1 VEVNLDACDLSIQ
14 ATVVRADGPGWLAT
28 GLGGA
33 AGPWDLVLL
42 DPPYDFDGWTDL
54 LGSLIEL
61 VAADGVVAVESDRE
75 IDAGPRW
82 NVDSR
87 RRTAGTVVMLLR
99 PESDPA

>member
-1 VEVNLDACDLSIQ
+1 MNTTACKRLLS
-14 ATVVRADGPGWLAT
+14 
-28 GLGGA
+28 LGCVPSHRRRCV
-33 AGPWDLVLL
+33 AGL

-54 LGSLIEL
+54 LESLIEL

-82 NVDSR
+82 NVDSH